1 MYSKGKQRRN
11 SMSTFKIRLV
21 TAPNQDTFYRRMNV
35 PRESYV
41 DITETNRVQLK
52 HGGNKWKAHLSA
64 SDPDYIKEKQDL
76 ISGLVFN
83 SRKDAEIFMKPCYFM
98 RFDKSGNVIESKEQK
113 EEYWYDEDDGE
124 DSQGNFYVSVVTDN
138 EEKAIKIGAER
149 RSMRLAQ
156 KNGL

>member
-1 MYSKGKQRRN
+1 MYSKEKNKGGIP
-11 SMSTFKIRLV
+11 MSTFKIRLV

-64 SDPDYIKEKQDL
+64 SDPNYIKEKQDL

-83 SRKDAEIFMKPCYFM
+83 SRKDAEIFMKSRQKALEKLAKTNPTYNRYEIFTVSK
-98 RFDKSGNVIESKEQK
+98 RFLPSSERLNYWKPQK
-113 EEYWYDEDDGE
+113 
-124 DSQGNFYVSVVTDN
+124 
-138 EEKAIKIGAER
+138 
-149 RSMRLAQ
+149 
-156 KNGL
+156 